1 MTSSG
6 NGNLPL
12 TLASPSNAVL
22 ICDDAAYNAVDR
34 VNNYVLMD
42 KSILK
47 VHLPNGGFNVVKC
60 GDATDIRVRIHILL
74 SLVHIHVKPR
84 LYQASLSTLR
94 QLCDDVSDTVL
105 IENNRVAPEW
115 GCNPFSNDSIV
126 FNKNIIASII
136 AELSQH

>member
-1 MTSSG
+1 MILVFCILQVPPWPEIWTHESRSRRQSQSSVSSVTSSG

-60 GDATDIRVRIHILL
+60 GDATDIRVIS
-74 SLVHIHVKPR
+74 SLHFV
-84 LYQASLSTLR
+84 
-94 QLCDDVSDTVL
+94 VL
-105 IENNRVAPEW
+105 WSSHTKR
-115 GCNPFSNDSIV
+115 
-126 FNKNIIASII
+126 KRT
-136 AELSQH
+136 

>member
-12 TLASPSNAVL
+12 TLASPNNAVL

-60 GDATDIRVRIHILL
+60 GDATDIRVRTHIAL
-74 SLVHIHVKPR
+74 SL
-84 LYQASLSTLR
+84 
-94 QLCDDVSDTVL
+94 
-105 IENNRVAPEW
+105 
-115 GCNPFSNDSIV
+115 G
-126 FNKNIIASII
+126 
-136 AELSQH
+136 QHGNGSEFQ